1 MKKFLTFFAMMF
13 ALLGF
18 SIPASAADYTV
29 YVDVSAKGWSD
40 CYLKTHWVD
49 GDQNGW
55 NIPTATKTDMG
66 NGLYKFVF
74 SYNNL
79 ADVIISKNNNAAD
92 RANEGTDNVG
102 WFAPSKS
109 GNWLWA
115 TNKLYTLSGGT
126 TNGATV
132 SDYTESNPPYIY
144 IDGASHEF
152 TSEGS
157 NWVYTVDA
165 GSAEKKFRLQTTDSD
180 ITLDKTGTMASYTVI
195 YGGTT
200 TLGSSIIS
208 NEEIYRYSDSSYAS
222 GNYSVRQYPV

>member
-74 SYNNL
+74 R
-79 ADVIISKNNNAAD
+79 IITWQMSLFRK
-92 RANEGTDNVG
+92 
-102 WFAPSKS
+102 
-109 GNWLWA
+109 
-115 TNKLYTLSGGT
+115 T
-126 TNGATV
+126 TMLPTV
-132 SDYTESNPPYIY
+132 PMRE
-144 IDGASHEF
+144 
-152 TSEGS
+152 
-157 NWVYTVDA
+157 
-165 GSAEKKFRLQTTDSD
+165 L
-180 ITLDKTGTMASYTVI
+180 TM
-195 YGGTT
+195 
-200 TLGSSIIS
+200 
-208 NEEIYRYSDSSYAS
+208 
-222 GNYSVRQYPV
+222 